1 MDVMMR
7 DSEGPAASSGKQE
20 ASEETRAKAIAG
32 ASFPSGAAAPHS
44 DEREGQRVLVAEYNL
59 GKELGAGGFST
70 VRLATN
76 KKTGQQVAAKTLCKL
91 SNEVKGHLEPDDLA
105 MIRNEVMI
113 VSYLADQVRHPNVVS
128 LVDIFEEETKVHL
141 LQELCTGGELF
152 YRIELKLQQVHLQ
165 MQKQLNTSAQ
175 DQALFSERDAA
186 VIIQQVSPTSTDAD
200 KRRETLQ
207 PISDTRHL
215 STFPQFSL

>member
-1 MDVMMR
+1 MTSWRPNNWD
-7 DSEGPAASSGKQE
+7 
-20 ASEETRAKAIAG
+20 
-32 ASFPSGAAAPHS
+32 FLAPPS
-44 DEREGQRVLVAEYNL
+44 DEREGQRVLVAEYDL

-76 KKTGQQVAAKTLCKL
+76 KKTGQQVAVKTLCKL